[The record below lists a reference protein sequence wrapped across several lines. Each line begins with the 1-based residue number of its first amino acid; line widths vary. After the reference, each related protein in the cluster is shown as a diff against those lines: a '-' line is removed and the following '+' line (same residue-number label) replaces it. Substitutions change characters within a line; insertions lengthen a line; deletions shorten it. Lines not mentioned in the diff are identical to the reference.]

1 MSSGG
6 FLSFNGFHYLSGFM
20 MNHSVA
26 ALIIMAMWVAMYL
39 LASDE

>member
-6 FLSFNGFHYLSGFM
+6 FLGFNGFHYLSGFM

-26 ALIIMAMWVAMYL
+26 ALIIMVILLVMWLMAI
-39 LASDE
+39 DE